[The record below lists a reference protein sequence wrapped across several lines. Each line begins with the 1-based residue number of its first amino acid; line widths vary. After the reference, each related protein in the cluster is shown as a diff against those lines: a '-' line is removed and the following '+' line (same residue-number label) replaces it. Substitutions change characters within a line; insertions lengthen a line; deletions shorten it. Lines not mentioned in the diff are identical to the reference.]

1 MNKNIFDYSVWRN
14 KEKGRK
20 KEEEERII
28 KKNLE
33 KRKDHFIIY
42 IVVSIIFYI
51 IRLITRL
58 YPRCAIPGL
67 EKEIVNPKI
76 DLINVSMN
84 NCVNHNFHLTI
95 NLYFY

>member
-1 MNKNIFDYSVWRN
+1 MIILC
-14 KEKGRK
+14 KEKRGEGGE
-20 KEEEERII
+20 EEEERII
-28 KKNLE
+28 KKS
-33 KRKDHFIIY
+33 KKTHFIIVIY

-58 YPRCAIPGL
+58 YPRYVIPGL